1 MSHQSIQ
8 DLADHLDLLP
18 HPEGG
23 YYKETYRSD
32 LSQLPPETLGI
43 GAERNLSTAIY
54 FLLTKGN
61 FSAFHRI
68 KQDEL
73 WHHYLGDAIAV
84 HTISPE
90 GAYAKLLLGKNLA
103 NGEFPQHMVKGGT
116 WFASESLGEYSL
128 AGCTVAPGFDF
139 ADFELPPQEELL
151 KQFPQHRE
159 VVLRLTRED

>member
-1 MSHQSIQ
+1 MHSIQ
-8 DLADHLDLLP
+8 DLVDRLDLLP

-32 LSQLPPETLGI
+32 LSQLPP
-43 GAERNLSTAIY
+43 GALAIKEKRNLSTAIY

-73 WHHYLGDAIAV
+73 WHHYMGHAIAV

-90 GAYAKLLLGKNLA
+90 GKYYKLLLGKDLA
-103 NGEFPQHMVKGGT
+103 KGELPQHVVKGGT
-116 WFASESLGEYSL
+116 WFASESLGDYSL

-139 ADFELPPQEELL
+139 SDFELPPRDLLLEL
-151 KQFPQHRE
+151 FPQHRE
-159 VVLRLTRED
+159 VILSLTRAD